1 MTTKEIDHR
10 EIRFAIH
17 IPEGKNNP
25 DLHYV
30 KQQIYYKDGTHEPK
44 AFLVKD
50 FKRPIWITKQRY
62 RNHKDFKETE
72 YLERVDELMT
82 TQSNIDRTIANYLN
96 VPHLA
101 NNRKELLKS
110 PYIYG
115 YDISSTAYMKYL
127 NLKKNNYM
135 QNPYTYAVFDIEVNV
150 SDTKNSPNPTR
161 EDGYIILASLAMKEK
176 DVYKIYIVCHKK
188 FYNDKSAT
196 EKVKEK
202 IKQRLPHITNFEL
215 TLKIFDNEVDMLK
228 TIFKVANDWAP
239 DFLAI
244 WNMNFDI
251 PYILDRLKYH
261 NVDPRHV
268 LCDTSI
274 PFEYR
279 VCKYKKGT
287 QKKITSSGV
296 VKPIPVSLQWHT
308 LFLTAKFYVIDAMCT
323 YRLLRITSPEKPS
336 YSLDYILKLEK
347 ISDGKLK
354 LEEAKEHT
362 GLAYHYYMQR
372 EHKEEYIVYNIYD
385 CVSIIELEEKI
396 KDLPYTL
403 PSAASFTDFWYF
415 NRNPKKIVDSFFD
428 FALQEGRVI
437 GNAPSNSKVDS
448 KDDEEDIEIDNENS
462 DEDEEGKEEYDT
474 LSLRGWIVAL
484 KQNYLIPDGLKCFND
499 LPNLKTNIRAMVYDS
514 DVTSAYPNAGRA
526 ANVSKETTFRELI
539 RIEGVDEEVFRIQN
553 LGLIVGPVNMIE
565 YCNVMFDLPN
575 SFELDV

>member
-1 MTTKEIDHR
+1 MSAKEIDHR

-17 IPEGKNNP
+17 IPETKNNP

-30 KQQIYYKDGTHEPK
+30 KQQVYYKDGTHEPK

-50 FKRPIWITKQRY
+50 FKRPIWITKQSY

-72 YLERVDELMT
+72 YIEKVDELMT
-82 TQSNIDRTIANYLN
+82 TQSNIDMTIANYLG

-101 NNRKELLKS
+101 NNKKELLKS

-127 NLKKNNYM
+127 SLKKNNYL
-135 QNPYTYAVFDIEVNV
+135 QNPYTYAIFDIEVNV
-150 SDTKNSPNPTR
+150 TDLKNAPNPFS
-161 EDGYIILASLAMKEK
+161 EDGYIILASLAMKEDDK
-176 DVYKIYIVCHKK
+176 YRIYVVCNEN
-188 FYNDKSAT
+188 FYNEKSAN
-196 EKVKEK
+196 EAIK
-202 IKQRLPHITNFEL
+202 IKMAERLPHITNYEL
-215 TLKIFDNEVDMLK
+215 NISIHNNDLYMLK
-228 TIFKVANDWAP
+228 DIFKVSNDWAP

-251 PYILDRLKYH
+251 PYILDRLKFY
-261 NVDPRHV
+261 NVDPRYV

-279 VCKYKKGT
+279 YCKYKKGT

-296 VKPIPVSLQWHT
+296 IKPVPVSLQWHT
-308 LFLTAKFYVIDAMCT
+308 LFLTARFYVIDAMCT

-336 YSLDYILKLEK
+336 YSLDYILKIEK

-354 LEEAKEHT
+354 LEEAKHHS
-362 GLAYHYYMQR
+362 GLAYHYYMQKN
-372 EHKEEYIVYNIYD
+372 HKEEYIVYNIYD
-385 CVSIIELEEKI
+385 CISVIELEEKI
-396 KDLPYTL
+396 KDLPFTL

-437 GNAPSNSKVDS
+437 GIAPSNSKTDN
-448 KDDEEDIEIDNENS
+448 KHKEKEEDIEIE
-462 DEDEEGKEEYDT
+462 DEDEEEHYET
-474 LSLRGWIVAL
+474 LSLRGWIIAL
-484 KQNYLIPDGLKCFND
+484 KQNYLIPDGLRCFND
-499 LPNLKTNIRAMVYDS
+499 LPNLQTNIRAMVYDS

-526 ANVSKETTFRELI
+526 ANVSKETTFRELV
-539 RIEGVDEEVFRIQN
+539 RINDIEENVFRMQN
-553 LGLIVGPVNMIE
+553 LGLIAGPVNSIE
-565 YCNVMFDLPN
+565 YSNVMFNLPN
-575 SFELDV
+575 PFELDI

>member
-1 MTTKEIDHR
+1 MSAKEVDHK

-17 IPEGKNNP
+17 IPESKNNP

-44 AFLVKD
+44 TLLVKD
-50 FKRPIWITKQRY
+50 FKRPIWITKQAY

-72 YLERVDELMT
+72 YLEKVDELMT
-82 TQSNIDRTIANYLN
+82 TQSNINRTIANYLGL
-96 VPHLA
+96 PHLA
-101 NNRKELLKS
+101 NNPKELLKS

-135 QNPYTYAVFDIEVNV
+135 QNPYTYAVFDIETNV
-150 SDTKNSPNPTR
+150 VDSKNMVDPLTP
-161 EDGYIILASLAMKEK
+161 EGYIVLASLVMKEK
-176 DVYKIYIVCHKK
+176 ETYKIHVVCHSS
-188 FYNDKSAT
+188 FYNDKA
-196 EKVKEK
+196 VNEK
-202 IKQRLPHITNFEL
+202 IKAKMKERLPHITNYE
-215 TLKIFDNEVDMLK
+215 LKINIYDNDLDMLK
-228 TIFKVANDWAP
+228 NIFKVANDWAP

-251 PYILDRLKYH
+251 PFILDRLKFY

-279 VCKYKKGT
+279 YCKYKRGA

-323 YRLLRITSPEKPS
+323 YRLLRIHQPEKPS

-354 LEEAKEHT
+354 LEEAKSYS
-362 GLAYHYYMQR
+362 GVMYHYYMQK

-385 CVSIIELEEKI
+385 CISVIELEEKI
-396 KDLPYTL
+396 KDLPFTL

-437 GNAPSNSKVDS
+437 GNAPSNSKGSDKEKDEDV
-448 KDDEEDIEIDNENS
+448 DDEES
-462 DEDEEGKEEYDT
+462 DEKEEYDT

-484 KQNYLIPDGLKCFND
+484 KQNYLIPDGLKCFSD

-526 ANVSKETTFRELI
+526 ANVSKETTYRELI
-539 RIEGVDEEVFRIQN
+539 RIDDVEEDVFRMQN

-565 YCNVMFDLPN
+565 YCSVMFNLPN
-575 SFELDV
+575 PFELEL